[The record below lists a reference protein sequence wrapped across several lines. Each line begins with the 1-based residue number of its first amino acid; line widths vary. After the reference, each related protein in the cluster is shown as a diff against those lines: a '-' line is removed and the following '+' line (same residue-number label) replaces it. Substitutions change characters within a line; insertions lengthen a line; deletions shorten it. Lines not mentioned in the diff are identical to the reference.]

1 MALTF
6 MVQTD
11 KGNLIG
17 RNDEGWEA
25 HKFNF
30 WYYNPSFSSDYYNG
44 TRFELT
50 AEEVLDLAKH
60 ELTLEGKNI
69 YVFEEGVPT
78 NILAGIQN
86 DWDNVMNVLL
96 PSDYLNHEE
105 LIELLEEYIDDTQIE
120 EYIDDTQVEEEEEAA
135 KDMVNHP
142 DHYTRT
148 EREVIDTMRGAMTKE
163 EFTGYL
169 KGNILKYTL
178 RMGLKDSV
186 SQEAGKIKAYTDY
199 LEMHLNDEW
208 IEGAH

>member
-1 MALTF
+1 MTMTF
-6 MVQTD
+6 MVLSNN
-11 KGNLIG
+11 GSLIG
-17 RNDEGWEA
+17 RNKDGWNA

-30 WYYNPSFSSDYYNG
+30 WYYDPTFPSEYYDG

-50 AEEVLDLAKH
+50 AEEVLDLATYK
-60 ELTLEGKNI
+60 LPLKGKNI
-69 YVFEEGVPT
+69 YAFDEGVPAE
-78 NILAGIQN
+78 IIADIKY
-86 DWDNVMNVLL
+86 DMDNVMDSLSPN
-96 PSDYLNHEE
+96 SHLNHEE
-105 LIELLEEYIDDTQIE
+105 LIELLEEYIDE
-120 EYIDDTQVEEEEEAA
+120 TQVEEEGETA

>member
-1 MALTF
+1 MTLTF

-11 KGNLIG
+11 KGNLVG
-17 RNDEGWEA
+17 RNNEGWKA
-25 HKFNF
+25 NKFNF
-30 WYYNPSFSSDYYNG
+30 WHYNTAVMSQYYDG

-50 AEEVLDLAKH
+50 AEEALDLVTDE
-60 ELTLEGKNI
+60 ELYLEGKNI
-69 YVFEEGVPT
+69 YAFEGGVPIEIIKGIKT
-78 NILAGIQN
+78 NM
-86 DWDNVMNVLL
+86 DNIMDSL
-96 PSDYLNHEE
+96 PSNEHLNHEE
-105 LIELLEEYIDDTQIE
+105 LIELLEEYIDE
-120 EYIDDTQVEEEEEAA
+120 TQVEEEEVTV

>member
-6 MVQTD
+6 MVQTND
-11 KGNLIG
+11 GSLVG
-17 RNDEGWEA
+17 RNNEGWEA
-25 HKFNF
+25 NKFHF
-30 WYYNPSFSSDYYNG
+30 WYHNPTFSTDYYNG

-50 AEEVLDLAKH
+50 AEEVLDLVKYK
-60 ELTLEGKNI
+60 LFLEGKNV
-69 YVFEEGVPT
+69 YVFEGGVPT
-78 NILAGIQN
+78 EIMEGIQTN
-86 DWDNVMNVLL
+86 LDNVMDSL
-96 PSDYLNHEE
+96 PSNPHINHEE
-105 LIELLEEYIDDTQIE
+105 LIELLEEYIDDTQ
-120 EYIDDTQVEEEEEAA
+120 VEEEEETA

>member
-11 KGNLIG
+11 DGNLIG
-17 RNDEGWEA
+17 RNNEGWKA
-25 HKFNF
+25 NKFNF
-30 WYYNPSFSSDYYNG
+30 WHYNTTFLSPYYDG

-50 AEEVLDLAKH
+50 GEEVLDLVTDE
-60 ELTLEGKNI
+60 ELYLEGKNV
-69 YVFEEGVPT
+69 YAFEGGVPT
-78 NILAGIQN
+78 DILAGIKTN
-86 DWDNVMNVLL
+86 MNNVMDPL
-96 PSDYLNHEE
+96 PSNPHINHEE
-105 LIELLEEYIDDTQIE
+105 LIELLEEYIDDTQ
-120 EYIDDTQVEEEEEAA
+120 VEEEEETA

>member
-6 MVQTD
+6 MVRTN
-11 KGNLIG
+11 KGSLIG
-17 RNDEGWEA
+17 RNNEGWKA

-30 WYYNPSFSSDYYNG
+30 WYYNTTFSSDYYDG

-50 AEEVLDLAKH
+50 AEEVLDLVTGKFY
-60 ELTLEGKNI
+60 LGGKNI

-78 NILAGIQN
+78 DILAGIKTN
-86 DWDNVMNVLL
+86 LDNVMDSL
-96 PSDYLNHEE
+96 PSNPNINHEE
-105 LIELLEEYIDDTQIE
+105 LIELLEEYVDGS
-120 EYIDDTQVEEEEEAA
+120 QVEETEEVS

>member
-6 MVQTD
+6 MVQTND
-11 KGNLIG
+11 GSLVG
-17 RNDEGWEA
+17 RNNEGWEA
-25 HKFNF
+25 NKFHF
-30 WYYNPSFSSDYYNG
+30 WYHNPTFSTNYYNG

-50 AEEVLDLAKH
+50 AEEVLDLDKYV
-60 ELTLEGKNI
+60 LPLEGKNI
-69 YVFEEGVPT
+69 YAFEGGVPT
-78 NILAGIQN
+78 DILVGIKTN
-86 DWDNVMNVLL
+86 LDNVMDSL
-96 PSDYLNHEE
+96 PSNPHINHKE
-105 LIELLEEYIDDTQIE
+105 LIELLEEYIDEVPIEVDEKSDTG
-120 EYIDDTQVEEEEEAA
+120 

>member
-1 MALTF
+1 MTLTF
-6 MVQTD
+6 IVQTD
-11 KGNLIG
+11 NGSLVG

-25 HKFNF
+25 YKYRF
-30 WYYNPSFSSDYYNG
+30 WYYDPTFVSDYYNG

-50 AEEVLDLAKH
+50 AEEVLDLVKYK
-60 ELTLEGKNI
+60 LFLEGKNV
-69 YVFEEGVPT
+69 YVFEGGVPT
-78 NILAGIQN
+78 EIMEGIQTN
-86 DWDNVMNVLL
+86 LDNVMNSL
-96 PSDYLNHEE
+96 PSNPNLNHEE
-105 LIELLEEYIDDTQIE
+105 LIELLEEYIDEVPIEVDEKSDT
-120 EYIDDTQVEEEEEAA
+120 D

>member
-6 MVQTD
+6 MVQTND
-11 KGNLIG
+11 GSLVG
-17 RNDEGWEA
+17 RNNEGWKA
-25 HKFNF
+25 NKFHFWFHNPNF
-30 WYYNPSFSSDYYNG
+30 STDYYNG

-50 AEEVLDLAKH
+50 AEEVLDLDKY
-60 ELTLEGKNI
+60 ELPLEGKNI
-69 YVFEEGVPT
+69 YAFEEGVPT
-78 NILAGIQN
+78 DILAGIKTN
-86 DWDNVMNVLL
+86 LDNVMDSL
-96 PSDYLNHEE
+96 PSNPHINHEE
-105 LIELLEEYIDDTQIE
+105 LIELLEEYVDEIPIEVDEKSDT
-120 EYIDDTQVEEEEEAA
+120 D

>member
-17 RNDEGWEA
+17 RNNEGWKA
-25 HKFNF
+25 HEFRF
-30 WYYNPSFSSDYYNG
+30 WYYNPSFSSDYYDG

-50 AEEVLDLAKH
+50 AEEVLDLAKYK
-60 ELTLEGKNI
+60 LPLEGQNV

-78 NILAGIQN
+78 EIIAGIQTN
-86 DWDNVMNVLL
+86 LDNVMDSL
-96 PSDYLNHEE
+96 PSNPHLNHEE
-105 LIELLEEYIDDTQIE
+105 LIELLEEYVDETHVE
-120 EYIDDTQVEEEEEAA
+120 EYIDDTQVEAVEDTD

>member
-6 MVQTD
+6 MVQTND
-11 KGNLIG
+11 GSLVG
-17 RNDEGWEA
+17 RNNEGWKA
-25 HKFNF
+25 NKFHF
-30 WYYNPSFSSDYYNG
+30 WYHNPTFSTDYYNG

-50 AEEVLDLAKH
+50 AEEVLDLDKY
-60 ELTLEGKNI
+60 ELPLEGKNI
-69 YVFEEGVPT
+69 YAFEKGVPT
-78 NILAGIQN
+78 DILAGIKTN
-86 DWDNVMNVLL
+86 LDNVMDSL
-96 PSDYLNHEE
+96 PSNPHINHEE
-105 LIELLEEYIDDTQIE
+105 LIELLEEYVDEYNVE
-120 EYIDDTQVEEEEEAA
+120 EYHDEAPVTAEEVTV

>member
-11 KGNLIG
+11 DGNLIG
-17 RNDEGWEA
+17 RNNEGWKA
-25 HKFNF
+25 NKFNF
-30 WYYNPSFSSDYYNG
+30 WHYNTTFLSPYYDG

-50 AEEVLDLAKH
+50 GEEVLDLVTDE
-60 ELTLEGKNI
+60 ELYLEGKNV
-69 YVFEEGVPT
+69 YAFEGGVPT
-78 NILAGIQN
+78 DILAGIKTN
-86 DWDNVMNVLL
+86 LDNVMDSL
-96 PSDYLNHEE
+96 PSNPHINHEE
-105 LIELLEEYIDDTQIE
+105 LIELLEEYIDE
-120 EYIDDTQVEEEEEAA
+120 TQVEEEEETA

>member
-11 KGNLIG
+11 GGELLG
-17 RNDEGWEA
+17 RNDEGWELRE
-25 HKFNF
+25 FNF
-30 WYYNPSFSSDYYNG
+30 WYYNTTDMIEYYDG

-50 AEEVLDLAKH
+50 AEEVLELAKY
-60 ELTLEGKNI
+60 ELPLEGKNI

-78 NILAGIQN
+78 EIIEGIQT
-86 DWDNVMNVLL
+86 DLDDIMDSL
-96 PSDYLNHEE
+96 PSNPHINHEE
-105 LIELLEEYIDDTQIE
+105 LIKLLEEYV
-120 EYIDDTQVEEEEEAA
+120 DDTQVEEEEETA

>member
-1 MALTF
+1 MTLTF
-6 MVQTD
+6 MVRTD
-11 KGNLIG
+11 KGSLVG
-17 RNDEGWEA
+17 RNNEGWKA
-25 HKFNF
+25 NKFHF
-30 WYYNPSFSSDYYNG
+30 WYYKPTFSTDYYNG

-50 AEEVLDLAKH
+50 AEEVLDLDKY
-60 ELTLEGKNI
+60 ERPLEGKNI

-78 NILAGIQN
+78 DILTGIKTN
-86 DWDNVMNVLL
+86 LDNVMDSL
-96 PSDYLNHEE
+96 PSNPNINHEE
-105 LIELLEEYIDDTQIE
+105 LIELLEEYIDEIPIE
-120 EYIDDTQVEEEEEAA
+120 VEEETA

>member
-17 RNDEGWEA
+17 RNNEGWKA
-25 HKFNF
+25 HEFRF
-30 WYYNPSFSSDYYNG
+30 WYYNPSFSSDYYDG

-50 AEEVLDLAKH
+50 AEEVLDLAKYK
-60 ELTLEGKNI
+60 LALEGKNV
-69 YVFEEGVPT
+69 YVFEGGVPT
-78 NILAGIQN
+78 DILADIQTN
-86 DWDNVMNVLL
+86 FDDVMDSL
-96 PSDYLNHEE
+96 PSNPHVNHEE
-105 LIELLEEYIDDTQIE
+105 LIEWLEEYVDEIPIEVDEKSDT
-120 EYIDDTQVEEEEEAA
+120 D

-178 RMGLKDSV
+178 RIGLKDSV

>member
-17 RNDEGWEA
+17 RNNEGWKA
-25 HKFNF
+25 NKFNF
-30 WYYNPSFSSDYYNG
+30 WYYNTAFMSQYYDG

-50 AEEVLDLAKH
+50 AEELLDLVTDE
-60 ELTLEGKNI
+60 ELFLEGKNV
-69 YVFEEGVPT
+69 YAFEGGVPT
-78 NILAGIQN
+78 DILAGIKTN
-86 DWDNVMNVLL
+86 LDNVMDSL
-96 PSDYLNHEE
+96 PSNQHINHEE
-105 LIELLEEYIDDTQIE
+105 LIELLEEYVGEIPIEVDEKSDT
-120 EYIDDTQVEEEEEAA
+120 D

>member
-1 MALTF
+1 M
-6 MVQTD
+6 D
-11 KGNLIG
+11 
-17 RNDEGWEA
+17 
-25 HKFNF
+25 
-30 WYYNPSFSSDYYNG
+30 S
-44 TRFELT
+44 
-50 AEEVLDLAKH
+50 
-60 ELTLEGKNI
+60 
-69 YVFEEGVPT
+69 
-78 NILAGIQN
+78 
-86 DWDNVMNVLL
+86 L
-96 PSDYLNHEE
+96 PSNEHLTHEE
-105 LIELLEEYIDDTQIE
+105 LIELLEEYIDNGPAV
-120 EYIDDTQVEEEEEAA
+120 EYIDEAQEEATV

-199 LEMHLNDEW
+199 LEMHLNNAW

>member
-1 MALTF
+1 MTMTF
-6 MVQTD
+6 MVQSNTRS
-11 KGNLIG
+11 LIG
-17 RNDEGWEA
+17 RNNEGWNA
-25 HKFNF
+25 RKFNF
-30 WYYNPSFSSDYYNG
+30 WYYDSSSQSNYYDG

-50 AEEVLDLAKH
+50 AEEALDLVTYDVS
-60 ELTLEGKNI
+60 LDGKNI
-69 YVFEEGVPT
+69 YVFEGGVPT
-78 NILAGIQN
+78 EVIKGIKTN
-86 DWDNVMNVLL
+86 MDNVMDSL
-96 PSDYLNHEE
+96 PSNPHINHKE
-105 LIELLEEYIDDTQIE
+105 LIELLEEYIDKTQVE
-120 EYIDDTQVEEEEEAA
+120 EYIDEVPVTAEEVTV

-186 SQEAGKIKAYTDY
+186 SQEASKIKAYTDY

>member
-1 MALTF
+1 MTLTF
-6 MVQTD
+6 MVQD
-11 KGNLIG
+11 DDGDLVG
-17 RNDEGWEA
+17 RNDEGWEVG
-25 HKFNF
+25 KFNF
-30 WYYNPSFSSDYYNG
+30 RYYNTTDMIEYYEG

-50 AEEVLDLAKH
+50 AEEVLDLVKH
-60 ELTLEGKNI
+60 DLPLEGKNV

-78 NILAGIQN
+78 EIIENIQTDLDDAM
-86 DWDNVMNVLL
+86 DLL
-96 PSDYLNHEE
+96 PSNPHLNHEE
-105 LIELLEEYIDDTQIE
+105 LIELLEDYIDETPIEVDEKADT
-120 EYIDDTQVEEEEEAA
+120 D

-148 EREVIDTMRGAMTKE
+148 EREVIDTMRGAMTNE

>member
-6 MVQTD
+6 MVQTND
-11 KGNLIG
+11 GSLVG
-17 RNDEGWEA
+17 RNNEGWKA
-25 HKFNF
+25 NKFRF
-30 WYYNPSFSSDYYNG
+30 WYYNPSFSSDYYDG

-50 AEEVLDLAKH
+50 AEEVLDLAKYK
-60 ELTLEGKNI
+60 LALEGKNI
-69 YVFEEGVPT
+69 YVFEKGVPT
-78 NILAGIQN
+78 DILAGIKTN
-86 DWDNVMNVLL
+86 LDNVMDSL
-96 PSDYLNHEE
+96 PSNPNINHEE
-105 LIELLEEYIDDTQIE
+105 LIELLEEYVDE
-120 EYIDDTQVEEEEEAA
+120 TQVEEEEETA

>member
-6 MVQTD
+6 MVQTND
-11 KGNLIG
+11 GSLVG
-17 RNDEGWEA
+17 RNNEGWKA
-25 HKFNF
+25 NKFHF
-30 WYYNPSFSSDYYNG
+30 WYHNPTFSTDYYNG

-50 AEEVLDLAKH
+50 AEEVLDLDKY
-60 ELTLEGKNI
+60 ELSLEGKNI
-69 YVFEEGVPT
+69 YAFEEGVPT
-78 NILAGIQN
+78 DILAGIKTN
-86 DWDNVMNVLL
+86 LDNVMDSL
-96 PSDYLNHEE
+96 PSNEHLNHEE
-105 LIELLEEYIDDTQIE
+105 LIGLLEEYIDEAPVTAE
-120 EYIDDTQVEEEEEAA
+120 EVTV

-199 LEMHLNDEW
+199 LEMHLNDDW

>member
-6 MVQTD
+6 MVQTND
-11 KGNLIG
+11 GSLVG
-17 RNDEGWEA
+17 RNNEGWEA
-25 HKFNF
+25 NKFHF
-30 WYYNPSFSSDYYNG
+30 WYHNPTFSTDYYNG

-50 AEEVLDLAKH
+50 AEEVLDLDKYVLH
-60 ELTLEGKNI
+60 LEGKNI
-69 YVFEEGVPT
+69 YAFEGGVPIKILKGIKT
-78 NILAGIQN
+78 NL
-86 DWDNVMNVLL
+86 DNVMDSL
-96 PSDYLNHEE
+96 PSNEHLNHEE
-105 LIELLEEYIDDTQIE
+105 LIELLEDYIDETP
-120 EYIDDTQVEEEEEAA
+120 VEEEEVSV

>member
-6 MVQTD
+6 MVQTND
-11 KGNLIG
+11 GTLVG
-17 RNDEGWEA
+17 RNNEGWKA
-25 HKFNF
+25 NKFHF
-30 WYYNPSFSSDYYNG
+30 WHHNPKFSTDYYNG
-44 TRFELT
+44 TRFGLT
-50 AEEVLDLAKH
+50 AEEVLDLAKYKVG
-60 ELTLEGKNI
+60 LEGKNI
-69 YVFEEGVPT
+69 YAFEGGVPT
-78 NILAGIQN
+78 DILVGIKT
-86 DWDNVMNVLL
+86 DLDNVMDLL
-96 PSDYLNHEE
+96 PSNPHINHEE
-105 LIELLEEYIDDTQIE
+105 LIELLEEYIDEIPIE
-120 EYIDDTQVEEEEEAA
+120 VDEKSYTD

-199 LEMHLNDEW
+199 LEMHLNGEW

>member
-1 MALTF
+1 MTLTF
-6 MVQTD
+6 MVQNNN
-11 KGNLIG
+11 GNLIG
-17 RNDEGWEA
+17 RNNKGWRA
-25 HKFNF
+25 NKFHF
-30 WYYNPSFSSDYYNG
+30 WYHNPTFSTDYYDG

-50 AEEVLDLAKH
+50 AEEVLDLVTDE
-60 ELTLEGKNI
+60 ELSLEGKNV
-69 YVFEEGVPT
+69 YAFEGGVPT
-78 NILAGIQN
+78 DILVGIKIN
-86 DWDNVMNVLL
+86 LDKVMDSL
-96 PSDYLNHEE
+96 PSNPNINHEE
-105 LIELLEEYIDDTQIE
+105 LIELLEEYIDE
-120 EYIDDTQVEEEEEAA
+120 TQVEEEEETA

-199 LEMHLNDEW
+199 LEMHLNDDW

>member
-6 MVQTD
+6 MVQTNN
-11 KGNLIG
+11 GSLVG
-17 RNDEGWEA
+17 RNNEGWEA
-25 HKFNF
+25 NKFHF
-30 WYYNPSFSSDYYNG
+30 WYHNPTFSTDYYDG

-50 AEEVLDLAKH
+50 AEEVLDLDKY
-60 ELTLEGKNI
+60 ELPLEGKNI

-78 NILAGIQN
+78 DILTGIKTN
-86 DWDNVMNVLL
+86 LDNVMDSL
-96 PSDYLNHEE
+96 PSNPHINHEE
-105 LIELLEEYIDDTQIE
+105 LIELLEEYIDDTQ
-120 EYIDDTQVEEEEEAA
+120 VEEEEETA

-199 LEMHLNDEW
+199 LEKHLNDEW
-208 IEGAH
+208 VEGAH

>member
-6 MVQTD
+6 MVQTNGGD
-11 KGNLIG
+11 LLG
-17 RNDEGWEA
+17 RNDEGWELR
-25 HKFNF
+25 KFNF
-30 WYYNPSFSSDYYNG
+30 WYYNTTDMIEYYNG

-50 AEEVLDLAKH
+50 AEEVLELAKY
-60 ELTLEGKNI
+60 ELPLEGQNI
-69 YVFEEGVPT
+69 YVFEGGVPT
-78 NILAGIQN
+78 EIIEGIQT
-86 DWDNVMNVLL
+86 DLDDIMDSL
-96 PSDYLNHEE
+96 PSNPHVNHEE
-105 LIELLEEYIDDTQIE
+105 LIEWLEEYVDEIPIEVDEKSDT
-120 EYIDDTQVEEEEEAA
+120 D

-148 EREVIDTMRGAMTKE
+148 EREVIDTMRGAMTNE

>member
-1 MALTF
+1 MTLTF
-6 MVQTD
+6 MVQTND
-11 KGNLIG
+11 GSLVG
-17 RNDEGWEA
+17 RNNEGWEA
-25 HKFNF
+25 DKFHF
-30 WYYNPSFSSDYYNG
+30 WYHNPTFSTDYYDG

-50 AEEVLDLAKH
+50 AEEVLDLDKYG
-60 ELTLEGKNI
+60 LYLEGKNI
-69 YVFEEGVPT
+69 YAFEGGVPT
-78 NILAGIQN
+78 DILAGIKTN
-86 DWDNVMNVLL
+86 LDNVMDLL
-96 PSDYLNHEE
+96 PSNPHLNHEE
-105 LIELLEEYIDDTQIE
+105 LIELLEEYIDE
-120 EYIDDTQVEEEEEAA
+120 TQVEEKEETEETA

>member
-6 MVQTD
+6 MIQTND
-11 KGNLIG
+11 GSLVG
-17 RNDEGWEA
+17 RNNEGWKA
-25 HKFNF
+25 NKFHF
-30 WYYNPSFSSDYYNG
+30 WYHNPTFSTDYYDG

-50 AEEVLDLAKH
+50 AEEVLDLDKYG
-60 ELTLEGKNI
+60 LSLEGKNI
-69 YVFEEGVPT
+69 YAFEEGVPT
-78 NILAGIQN
+78 DILAGIKTN
-86 DWDNVMNVLL
+86 LDNVMDSL
-96 PSDYLNHEE
+96 PSNPHINHEE
-105 LIELLEEYIDDTQIE
+105 LIELLEEYIDE
-120 EYIDDTQVEEEEEAA
+120 SQVEETEEAS